1 MSRNMLSFVGT
12 SEIKKAYDTFFANI
26 KFSVEFTVLEV
37 NVVAE
42 EWAFAST
49 TSAGTTVVHGQE
61 NHESNHELFVMQK
74 VNGIWKIACYCFST
88 MNPPK

>member
-1 MSRNMLSFVGT
+1 MPHAIVRRHIQRSRRHTTPS
-12 SEIKKAYDTFFANI
+12 FANI
-26 KFSVEFTVLEV
+26 KFSVELKVLEV

-61 NHESNHELFVMQK
+61 NHESNHELFVIQK
-74 VNGIWKIACYCFST
+74 VKGI
-88 MNPPK
+88 